1 MNRLSMFAYG
11 FIVFCFASCSPKHN
25 KNSETNHSDLKGLQI
40 KKHILPEADI
50 LNLKSYYLSDYYQDT
65 TEWLYGYN
73 FKLHALDR
81 FNLRNGKATQLSFYT
96 EGHSAVISPITGLM
110 VCSPDSIWVV
120 DATQSALLL
129 DGDGELLRKV
139 KLSSNLPSGQSVMVE
154 RNYAISTTDLYYD
167 KVRHSLLFGIRNA
180 STHPVSFGVRE
191 VFLSDSIPPVTYAL
205 QPSVEIPDIGD
216 GDYANM
222 NRPNITFTSDKILYN
237 YPVESHVYVMDRKSG
252 KTEIH
257 EAYSRFCKNKADK
270 CESKEDYTKWEKHG
284 VVNPHFYEVG
294 YLPARDMYIRLH
306 VGEEE
311 YNTSKKLNDILA
323 GRKLYLT
330 VFDNQFNILGES
342 ELATK
347 RYSLLTG
354 WCMTSDALLLYV
366 DNPLSS
372 ENKEEIF
379 EYDELRW

>member
-1 MNRLSMFAYG
+1 MNKLSMFIYG
-11 FIVFCFASCSPKHN
+11 FVVFCFASCSPKQN
-25 KNSETNHSDLKGLQI
+25 KNTGINHSNIEGLQI
-40 KKHILPEADI
+40 ETHVLPEAGI
-50 LNLKSYYLSDYYQDT
+50 LNLKSYYLSDDYQDT

-81 FNLRNGKATQLSFYT
+81 FDLRNGKATQLSFHT
-96 EGHSAVISPITGLM
+96 EGRSAVIRPITALS

-129 DGDGELLRKV
+129 NGKGELLGKV
-139 KLSSNLPSGQSVMVE
+139 KLSSDLSSGQSVMVE

-167 KVRHSLLFGIRNA
+167 KARRSLLYGIRNA

-191 VFLSDSIPPVTYAL
+191 IFLADSVPPVTYAL
-205 QPSVEIPDIGD
+205 RPSVDIPDVGD

-252 KTEIH
+252 ETEIH
-257 EAYSRFCKNKADK
+257 EADSRFCKNKAEK
-270 CESKEDYTKWEKHG
+270 CESRKDYTKWEKHG
-284 VVNPHFYEVG
+284 VVNPHFYEVS
-294 YLPARDMYIRLH
+294 YLSARDMYVRLH

-330 VFDNQFNILGES
+330 VLDNQFNVIGES

-354 WCMTSDALLLYV
+354 WCITSDAVLLYV
-366 DNPLSS
+366 DNPLSGES
-372 ENKEEIF
+372 KEEIF
-379 EYDELRW
+379 EYDELKW